1 MVGFFIERP
10 IFASA
15 IAVILVLA
23 GSICYFLLPVSQFPD
38 ITPPQV
44 VVSAVY
50 PGASAQ
56 VVADTVTTPLEQQI
70 NGVAGMTYM
79 SSSSSNDGS
88 STITITFDVGYP
100 LSIAAVDVQNRVA
113 QAASSLPPIVNQ
125 AGVTIK
131 KQNPN
136 FVLIVNLTSP
146 DKSVDPVA
154 LSNYAYLQIVDPL
167 KRLEGVGDVQI
178 FGERRY
184 SMRIWLDPDKLANLG
199 ITAVDVQNAI
209 AEQNV
214 QVAAGKIGQ
223 SPAPAGTPFEMQVN
237 ATGRLSNVTE
247 FGDIVVR
254 ADANAGSVVRLR
266 DVARIELGALQY
278 TSSAFFGEDPTVVL
292 AIYQMPGSNALA
304 LQQRVKDK
312 MQELSK
318 RFPKGIDYAM
328 HYDTTRFVSAS
339 MHDVVVTLIQA
350 LLLVVAVVYIFL
362 QSWRTTIIP
371 TIAIPVSL
379 IATLVVM
386 QLLGFSLNMLSL
398 LGMVLAIGLVVDDAI
413 VVVENVERQLEAGLK
428 PLEAARAAMKE
439 VTGPIIATTAVLMAV
454 FVPVAFIPGVAGR
467 LYNQFALTVAISVG
481 ISAFN
486 SLTLSPAL
494 SAAFL
499 RHRGEVRFAPFRWF
513 NSGFS
518 WLSHAYAESVRV
530 LIRWRVAMLALFVLA
545 VGATYLVSLRIPST
559 FLPVEDQGYFFVVV
573 QLPDGASLER
583 TDAVAKQVRDIL
595 KSTPGVDIVGSI
607 SGLNFLTQA
616 AQSNSAVEFAILKP
630 WDQRPPEQGASSI
643 VASVRPK
650 LLGLPGAIALSF
662 DPPSI
667 PGLGTT
673 GGFEFQVEDL
683 TGRGSVALNDVAQAL
698 IAEARKQPELN
709 PQQLFT
715 SFSTSTPQFNYDL
728 DRNKA
733 KLLGLKLPDVFNTLQ
748 IYLGSLY
755 VNDFNLFGR
764 TFRVTLQADKD
775 ARAAPSDL
783 SRLYV
788 RNATGGM
795 VPLSTLGTLRAIAGP
810 ETVPHY
816 NNYASALINGGAA
829 PGYSSGQAVAAMERA
844 AAAVLPRD
852 FAYEW
857 TGITFQELKAGSI
870 ATIVFALAIVFVF
883 LILAAQ
889 YESWSMPFMVLLAVP
904 LALFGAMLALWL
916 RGRQIDVYSQIGF
929 VMLIGLAAK
938 NAILIVE
945 FAKRRR
951 EDGLGIVEAAMMA
964 ARLRLRPILMTA
976 FAFILGVVPLMFA
989 TGAGAASRQ
998 SIGTTVFGGML
1009 AATILT
1015 LAFVPVF
1022 YALIEQLR
1030 ESRLGPNPQPHE
1042 SPSKATPNRRNEIGV
1057 PYHANLEN
1065 SSGYYR
1071 PGGNRHRSRCCSARR
1086 RVVWRY
1092 RWSDSQSS
1100 SVCDAGARCQ
1110 HREKN
1115 DSDLARLFGPHG
1127 INPPC
1132 CPSGKSIRLHP
1143 AAARRG
1149 RDRRQRRRFALH
1161 DRSTRFS
1168 GGAGSGKGAGAE
1180 KYRGA

>member
-1 MVGFFIERP
+1 MVNFFIHRP
-10 IFASA
+10 IFASSIA
-15 IAVILVLA
+15 IIMVLA
-23 GSICYFLLPVSQFPD
+23 GAICYFLLPVSQFPD

-44 VVSAVY
+44 VVSANY

-70 NGVAGMTYM
+70 NGVQGMTYM

-88 STITITFDVGYP
+88 STITITFEVGYS
-100 LSIAAVDVQNRVA
+100 LSTAAVDVQNRVS
-113 QAASSLPPIVNQ
+113 QAASSLPAIVNQ
-125 AGVTIK
+125 GGVTIK

-146 DKSVDPVA
+146 DGSVDPVA
-154 LSNYAYLQIVDPL
+154 LSNLAYLQVVDPL
-167 KRLEGVGDVQI
+167 KRLPGVGDVQI

-184 SMRIWLDPDKLANLG
+184 SMRVWLDPDKLANLG

-223 SPAPAGTPFEMQVN
+223 SPAPAGTAFEMQVN
-237 ATGRLSNVTE
+237 AVGRLSDPKE

-254 ADANAGSVVRLR
+254 ADAANGSLVRLR

-278 TSSAFFGEDPTVVL
+278 SSSAFFGEDPTVVL
-292 AIYQMPGSNALA
+292 AVYQMPGSNALD

-312 MQELSK
+312 MQELSA
-318 RFPKGIDYAM
+318 RFPKGVSYAM

-339 MHDVVVTLIQA
+339 MHDVLVTLGEA
-350 LLLVVAVVYIFL
+350 LVLVVAVVFIFL

-379 IATLVVM
+379 VATLVVM
-386 QLLGFSLNMLSL
+386 YMFGFSLNMLSL

-428 PLEAARAAMKE
+428 PLAATRAAMAE

-454 FVPVAFIPGVAGR
+454 FVPVAFIPGVSGR
-467 LYNQFALTVAISVG
+467 LYNQFALTVAISFG
-481 ISAFN
+481 ISAFV
-486 SLTLSPAL
+486 SLTLTPAL

-499 RHRGEVRFAPFRWF
+499 RHRPATQFVLFRWF
-513 NSGFS
+513 NTGFER
-518 WLSHAYAESVRV
+518 LSHAYAHGVRF
-530 LIRWRVAMLALFVLA
+530 LIRLRWIMLGVFAAGLV
-545 VGATYLVSLRIPST
+545 ATYFVWQRLPST
-559 FLPVEDQGYFFVVV
+559 FLPVEDQGYFFVVI

-583 TDAVAKQVRDIL
+583 TDAVARKARDIL
-595 KSTPGVDIVGSI
+595 QNTPGVDIVGSI
-607 SGLNFLTQA
+607 SGLNFLTSA

-630 WDQRPPEQGASSI
+630 WDERGPDQSASKLVADVRSKLMELPEAF
-643 VASVRPK
+643 
-650 LLGLPGAIALSF
+650 ALSF

-667 PGLGTT
+667 PGIGTT

-683 TGRGSVALNDVAQAL
+683 TGRGSAALNDATQAVL
-698 IAEARKQPELN
+698 AEARKQPELN
-709 PQQLFT
+709 PQQLFS

-733 KLLGLKLPDVFNTLQ
+733 KLLGLSLPDVFNTLQ

-764 TFRVTLQADKD
+764 TFRVTIQADKD
-775 ARAAPSDL
+775 ARAGAADI

-788 RNATGGM
+788 RNASGGM
-795 VPLSTLGTLRAIAGP
+795 VPLSTLGKLVPIVGP

-816 NNYASALINGGAA
+816 NNNASALINGGAA

-844 AAAVLPRD
+844 AATALPKD
-852 FAYEW
+852 FGYEW
-857 TGITFQELKAGSI
+857 TGITYQELKAGSI
-870 ATIVFALAIVFVF
+870 ASIVFGLAMVFVF

-889 YESWSMPFMVLLAVP
+889 YESWAMPFMVLLAVP
-904 LALFGAMLALWL
+904 LALFGAFVALL
-916 RGRQIDVYSQIGF
+916 MRGMQIDVYSQIGF

-945 FAKRRR
+945 FARRRR
-951 EDGLGIVEAAMMA
+951 EEGLSIVDAAMEA

-976 FAFILGVVPLMFA
+976 FAFILGVLPLMFS

-998 SIGTTVFGGML
+998 SIGTTVFGGMV
-1009 AATILT
+1009 AATILS
-1015 LAFVPVF
+1015 LVFVPVF
-1022 YALIEQLR
+1022 YAVIEQLR
-1030 ESRLGPNPQPHE
+1030 ERGSKSEPVAEPTEPTAEPAFERLAE
-1042 SPSKATPNRRNEIGV
+1042 
-1057 PYHANLEN
+1057 
-1065 SSGYYR
+1065 
-1071 PGGNRHRSRCCSARR
+1071 
-1086 RVVWRY
+1086 
-1092 RWSDSQSS
+1092 
-1100 SVCDAGARCQ
+1100 
-1110 HREKN
+1110 
-1115 DSDLARLFGPHG
+1115 
-1127 INPPC
+1127 
-1132 CPSGKSIRLHP
+1132 
-1143 AAARRG
+1143 AA
-1149 RDRRQRRRFALH
+1149 
-1161 DRSTRFS
+1161 
-1168 GGAGSGKGAGAE
+1168 E
-1180 KYRGA
+1180 

>member
-1 MVGFFIERP
+1 VIGFFIQRP
-10 IFASA
+10 IFSSA
-15 IAVILVLA
+15 IAVIMVLA

-70 NGVAGMTYM
+70 NGAAGMTYI

-113 QAASSLPPIVNQ
+113 QASGSLPPIVNQ

-146 DKSVDPVA
+146 DRSVDPVA

-167 KRLEGVGDVQI
+167 KRLPGVGDIQI

-184 SMRIWLDPDKLANLG
+184 SMRVWLDPDKLANLG
-199 ITAVDVQNAI
+199 ITAVDVQNAV

-214 QVAAGKIGQ
+214 QVAAGKIGEA
-223 SPAPAGTPFEMQVN
+223 PAPEGTPFEMQVN
-237 ATGRLSNVTE
+237 AVGRLSDPVQ

-254 ADANAGSVVRLR
+254 ANANAGSVVRLR
-266 DVARIELGALQY
+266 DIARIELGALQY
-278 TSSAFFGEDPTVVL
+278 TSTAFFGEDPTVVL
-292 AIYQMPGSNALA
+292 AIYQMAGSNALD
-304 LQQRVKDK
+304 LQRSVKDK
-312 MQELSK
+312 MEELSK
-318 RFPKGIDYAM
+318 RFPKGIAYGM
-328 HYDTTRFVSAS
+328 HYDTTRFVSAA
-339 MHDVVVTLIQA
+339 MREVVVTLAEA
-350 LLLVVAVVYIFL
+350 LLLVVAVVFIFL

-379 IATLVVM
+379 IATLIVM
-386 QLLGFSLNMLSL
+386 KVFGFSLNMLSL
-398 LGMVLAIGLVVDDAI
+398 LSMVLAIGLVVDDAI
-413 VVVENVERQLEAGLK
+413 VVVENVERQLQSGLR
-428 PLEAARAAMKE
+428 PLAATRAAMKE

-454 FVPVAFIPGVAGR
+454 FVPVAFIPGVTGS

-499 RHRGEVRFAPFRWF
+499 RHRGEVHFAPFRWF
-513 NSGFS
+513 NAGFAR
-518 WLSHAYAESVRV
+518 LSHFYARGVRT
-530 LIRWRVAMLALFVLA
+530 LIGLRWQMLGLFVTA
-545 VGATYLVSLRIPST
+545 VGATYLISLRIPST
-559 FLPVEDQGYFFVVV
+559 FLPVEDQGYFFVVI
-573 QLPDGASLER
+573 QLPDGASLQR
-583 TDAVAKQVRDIL
+583 TDVVAKQVRDVL

-607 SGLNFLTQA
+607 SGLNFLTRA

-630 WDQRPPEQGASSI
+630 WDERPPEQTASNL

-650 LLGLPGAIALSF
+650 LLSIPGAIALSF

-673 GGFEFQVEDL
+673 GGFEFQIEDL
-683 TGRGSVALNDVAQAL
+683 TGRGSTALNDATQSVIAQA
-698 IAEARKQPELN
+698 RQQPELN
-709 PQQLFT
+709 AQQLFT

-728 DRNKA
+728 DRTKA
-733 KLLGLKLPDVFNTLQ
+733 KLLGLSLPDVFNTLQ
-748 IYLGSLY
+748 IYFGSLY
-755 VNDFNLFGR
+755 VNDFNLLGR

-775 ARAAPSDL
+775 ARAAASDL

-788 RNATGGM
+788 RNASGGM
-795 VPLSTLGTLRAIAGP
+795 VPLSTLGSLKPIVGP

-816 NNYASALINGGAA
+816 NNYTSALINGGPA
-829 PGYSSGQAVAAMERA
+829 PGYSSGQAITAMERA
-844 AAAVLPRD
+844 AATALPRD
-852 FAYEW
+852 FAFEW

-904 LALFGAMLALWL
+904 LALFGALLALWL
-916 RGRQIDVYSQIGF
+916 RNKQIDVYSQIGF
-929 VMLIGLAAK
+929 VMLVGLAAK

-951 EDGLGIVEAAMMA
+951 EEGLDIVEAAMEA
-964 ARLRLRPILMTA
+964 GRLRLRPILMTA

-989 TGAGAASRQ
+989 TGAGAAGRQ

-1015 LAFVPVF
+1015 LALVPVF
-1022 YALIEQLR
+1022 YAVIEQLR
-1030 ESRLGPNPQPHE
+1030 E
-1042 SPSKATPNRRNEIGV
+1042 AGV
-1057 PYHANLEN
+1057 
-1065 SSGYYR
+1065 
-1071 PGGNRHRSRCCSARR
+1071 RSR
-1086 RVVWRY
+1086 
-1092 RWSDSQSS
+1092 
-1100 SVCDAGARCQ
+1100 SVAAQ
-1110 HREKN
+1110 EVLEAHAE
-1115 DSDLARLFGPHG
+1115 
-1127 INPPC
+1127 
-1132 CPSGKSIRLHP
+1132 P
-1143 AAARRG
+1143 A
-1149 RDRRQRRRFALH
+1149 
-1161 DRSTRFS
+1161 
-1168 GGAGSGKGAGAE
+1168 E
-1180 KYRGA
+1180 

>member
-1 MVGFFIERP
+1 MVGFFTQRP
-10 IFASA
+10 IFSSA
-15 IAVILVLA
+15 IAVIMVLA

-44 VVSAVY
+44 VVSATY

-146 DKSVDPVA
+146 DGSVDPVA

-167 KRLEGVGDVQI
+167 KRLPGVGDVQI

-184 SMRIWLDPDKLANLG
+184 SMRVWLDPDKLANLG

-223 SPAPAGTPFEMQVN
+223 SPAPEGTPFEVQVN
-237 ATGRLSNVTE
+237 AVGRLSDPAQ
-247 FGDIVVR
+247 FGDVVVR
-254 ADANAGSVVRLR
+254 ANAGAGSVVRLR

-278 TSSAFFGEDPTVVL
+278 TSTAFFGEDPTVVL
-292 AIYQMPGSNALA
+292 AIYQMAGSNALD
-304 LQQRVKDK
+304 LQRSVKDK

-328 HYDTTRFVSAS
+328 HYDTTRFVSAA
-339 MHDVVVTLIQA
+339 MRDVVITLAQA
-350 LLLVVAVVYIFL
+350 LLLVVAVVFIFL

-379 IATLVVM
+379 IATLIVM
-386 QLLGFSLNMLSL
+386 KLFGFSLNMLSL

-413 VVVENVERQLEAGLK
+413 VVVENVERQLQAGLA
-428 PLEAARAAMKE
+428 PLAATRAAMKE

-454 FVPVAFIPGVAGR
+454 FVPVAFIPGVTGS

-499 RHRGEVRFAPFRWF
+499 RHRGDVRFTPFRWF
-513 NSGFS
+513 NAGFDR
-518 WLSHAYAESVRV
+518 LSHFYARGVRE
-530 LIRWRVAMLALFVLA
+530 LIRLRRPLLGAFVAALA
-545 VGATYLVSLRIPST
+545 ATYLISLRIPST
-559 FLPVEDQGYFFVVV
+559 FLPVEDQGYFFVII
-573 QLPDGASLER
+573 QLPDGASLQR
-583 TDAVAKQVRDIL
+583 TDIVAKEVREVL
-595 KSTPGVDIVGSI
+595 KGTPGVDIVGSI
-607 SGLNFLTQA
+607 SGLNFLTRA

-630 WDQRPPEQGASSI
+630 WDERPPAQNASTI

-650 LLGLPGAIALSF
+650 LLQIPGAIALSF

-673 GGFEFQVEDL
+673 GGFEFEVEDL
-683 TGRGSVALNDVAQAL
+683 TGRGSTALNEATQNV

-709 PQQLFT
+709 AQQLFT
-715 SFSTSTPQFNYDL
+715 SFSTSTPQLDYNL
-728 DRNKA
+728 DRTKA
-733 KLLGLKLPDVFNTLQ
+733 KLLGLSLPDVFNTLQ
-748 IYLGSLY
+748 IYFGSLY
-755 VNDFNLFGR
+755 VNDFNLLGR

-775 ARAAPSDL
+775 ARAVASDL
-783 SRLYV
+783 ARLYV
-788 RNATGGM
+788 RNASGGM
-795 VPLSTLGTLRAIAGP
+795 VPLSTLGSLKPIVGP

-829 PGYSSGQAVAAMERA
+829 PGYSSGQAIAAMERA
-844 AAAVLPRD
+844 AATALPRD
-852 FAYEW
+852 FGFEW

-904 LALFGAMLALWL
+904 LALFGALLTLWL
-916 RGRQIDVYSQIGF
+916 RGKQIDVYSQIGF

-951 EDGLGIVEAAMMA
+951 EDGLDIVEAAMEA
-964 ARLRLRPILMTA
+964 GRLRLRPILMTA

-989 TGAGAASRQ
+989 TGAGAAGRQ

-1015 LAFVPVF
+1015 LALVPVF
-1022 YALIEQLR
+1022 YAVIEQLR
-1030 ESRLGPNPQPHE
+1030 ERSSRGE
-1042 SPSKATPNRRNEIGV
+1042 
-1057 PYHANLEN
+1057 
-1065 SSGYYR
+1065 
-1071 PGGNRHRSRCCSARR
+1071 
-1086 RVVWRY
+1086 
-1092 RWSDSQSS
+1092 
-1100 SVCDAGARCQ
+1100 
-1110 HREKN
+1110 
-1115 DSDLARLFGPHG
+1115 
-1127 INPPC
+1127 
-1132 CPSGKSIRLHP
+1132 P
-1143 AAARRG
+1143 AAG
-1149 RDRRQRRRFALH
+1149 HEAL
-1161 DRSTRFS
+1161 
-1168 GGAGSGKGAGAE
+1168 GGHAAPAE
-1180 KYRGA
+1180 

>member
-1 MVGFFIERP
+1 MVNFFVHRP

-15 IAVILVLA
+15 IAIIMVLA
-23 GSICYFLLPVSQFPD
+23 GAIAYFLLPVSQFPD

-44 VVSAVY
+44 VVSAHY

-70 NGVAGMTYM
+70 NGVQGMTYM
-79 SSSSSNDGS
+79 SSTSSNDGS

-100 LSIAAVDVQNRVA
+100 LSTAAVDVQNRVS
-113 QAASSLPPIVNQ
+113 QAASSLPAIVNQ
-125 AGVTIK
+125 GGVTIK

-136 FVLIVNLTSP
+136 FVLIVDLTSP
-146 DKSVDPVA
+146 DGSVDPVA
-154 LSNYAYLQIVDPL
+154 LSNLAYLQVVDPL
-167 KRLEGVGDVQI
+167 KRLPGVGDVQI

-184 SMRIWLDPDKLANLG
+184 SMRVWLDPDKLANLG

-223 SPAPAGTPFEMQVN
+223 SPAPAGTAFEMQVN
-237 ATGRLSNVTE
+237 AVGRLSDPKE

-254 ADANAGSVVRLR
+254 ANSQSGSLVRLR

-278 TSSAFFGEDPTVVL
+278 SSSAFFGKDPTVVL
-292 AIYQMPGSNALA
+292 AVYQMPGSNALD

-312 MQELSK
+312 MQELSQ
-318 RFPKGIDYAM
+318 RFPKGVSYAM

-339 MHDVVVTLIQA
+339 MHDVLITLGEA
-350 LLLVVAVVYIFL
+350 LVLVVAVVFIFL

-379 IATLVVM
+379 IATLAIM
-386 QLLGFSLNMLSL
+386 YMLGFSLNMLSL

-428 PLEAARAAMKE
+428 PLAATRAAMAE

-454 FVPVAFIPGVAGR
+454 FVPVAFIPGVSGR

-499 RHRGEVRFAPFRWF
+499 RHRGETQFVLFRWF
-513 NSGFS
+513 NAGFD
-518 WLSHAYAESVRV
+518 WLSHAYAHGVRI
-530 LIRWRVAMLALFVLA
+530 LIKLRWIMLGLFAAGLVATFFVWQKL
-545 VGATYLVSLRIPST
+545 PST
-559 FLPVEDQGYFFVVV
+559 FLPVEDQGYFFVVI

-583 TDAVAKQVRDIL
+583 TDAVAQKARDIL
-595 KSTPGVDIVGSI
+595 QNTPGVDIVGSI
-607 SGLNFLTQA
+607 SGLNFLTSA

-630 WDQRPPEQGASSI
+630 WDQRGPDQNASKL
-643 VASVRPK
+643 VAQVRNK
-650 LLGLPGAIALSF
+650 LLQIPEAFALSF

-683 TGRGSVALNDVAQAL
+683 SGRGSAALNDVTQAL

-709 PQQLFT
+709 PQQLFS

-728 DRNKA
+728 DRSKA
-733 KLLGLKLPDVFNTLQ
+733 KLLGLNLPDVFNTLQ

-764 TFRVTLQADKD
+764 TFRVTIQADKD
-775 ARAAPSDL
+775 ARADATDI

-788 RNATGGM
+788 RNASGGM
-795 VPLSTLGTLRAIAGP
+795 VPLSTLGKLVPIVGP

-816 NNYASALINGGAA
+816 NNNASALINGGAA
-829 PGYSSGQAVAAMERA
+829 PGFSSGQAVAAMERA
-844 AAAVLPRD
+844 AANVLPRD
-852 FAYEW
+852 FGYEW

-870 ATIVFALAIVFVF
+870 ASVVFGLAIVFVF

-889 YESWSMPFMVLLAVP
+889 YESWAMPFMVLLAVP
-904 LALFGAMLALWL
+904 LALFGAFVVLLL
-916 RGRQIDVYSQIGF
+916 RGMQIDVYSQIGF

-945 FAKRRR
+945 FARRRR
-951 EDGLGIVEAAMMA
+951 EEGLTIVEAAMEA

-976 FAFILGVVPLMFA
+976 FAFILGVLPLMFA

-998 SIGTTVFGGML
+998 SIGTTVFGGMV
-1009 AATILT
+1009 AATILS
-1015 LAFVPVF
+1015 LVFVPVF
-1022 YALIEQLR
+1022 YAVIEQVR
-1030 ESRLGPNPQPHE
+1030 ERGEKEPAKGHHDAPQQQDIEPTAE
-1042 SPSKATPNRRNEIGV
+1042 PALQP
-1057 PYHANLEN
+1057 
-1065 SSGYYR
+1065 
-1071 PGGNRHRSRCCSARR
+1071 
-1086 RVVWRY
+1086 
-1092 RWSDSQSS
+1092 
-1100 SVCDAGARCQ
+1100 
-1110 HREKN
+1110 
-1115 DSDLARLFGPHG
+1115 LAQ
-1127 INPPC
+1127 
-1132 CPSGKSIRLHP
+1132 
-1143 AAARRG
+1143 AA
-1149 RDRRQRRRFALH
+1149 
-1161 DRSTRFS
+1161 
-1168 GGAGSGKGAGAE
+1168 E
-1180 KYRGA
+1180 

>member
-1 MVGFFIERP
+1 VVGFFIHRP

-15 IAVILVLA
+15 IAIVMVLA
-23 GSICYFLLPVSQFPD
+23 GAISYFLLPVSQFPD

-44 VVSAVY
+44 VVSASY

-56 VVADTVTTPLEQQI
+56 VVADTVTAPLEQQI

-88 STITITFDVGYP
+88 ATITVTFDVGYP
-100 LSIAAVDVQNRVA
+100 LDIAAVDVQNRVN
-113 QAASSLPPIVNQ
+113 QASSSLPAIVTQ
-125 AGVTIK
+125 SGVTIK

-146 DKSVDPVA
+146 DGSVDPVA

-167 KRLEGVGDVQI
+167 KRVPGVGDVQI

-184 SMRIWLDPDKLANLG
+184 SMRVWLDPDKLANLG
-199 ITAVDVQNAI
+199 VTAVDVQQAI

-223 SPAPAGTPFEMQVN
+223 SPSPAGTPFEMQVN
-237 ATGRLSNVTE
+237 AVGRLSSPEE
-247 FGDIVVR
+247 FGDIIVR
-254 ADANAGSVVRLR
+254 ANPESGSVLRLR
-266 DVARIELGALQY
+266 DVARVELGALQY
-278 TSSAFFGEDPTVVL
+278 ASTAFFGKDPTVVL

-304 LQQRVKDK
+304 LQQAIKAK
-312 MQELSK
+312 MDELRK
-318 RFPKGIDYAM
+318 RFPAGIDYGM

-339 MHDVVVTLIQA
+339 MHDVVVTLGEA
-350 LLLVVAVVYIFL
+350 LVLVVAVVFIFL
-362 QSWRTTIIP
+362 QNWRTTIIP

-379 IATLVVM
+379 VATLVVM
-386 QLLGFSLNMLSL
+386 EMLGFSLNMLSL

-413 VVVENVERQLEAGLK
+413 VVVENVERQLENGLP
-428 PLEAARAAMKE
+428 PLKATQVAMKE

-454 FVPVAFIPGVAGR
+454 FIPVAFIPGVSGR

-499 RHRGEVRFAPFRWF
+499 RHRPPLNFVLFRWF
-513 NSGFS
+513 NLGFDK
-518 WLSHAYAESVRV
+518 LSHAYARSIRTLVRFRWPV
-530 LIRWRVAMLALFVLA
+530 LGLFVATLA
-545 VGATYLVSLRIPST
+545 ATYALSLRLPST
-559 FLPVEDQGYFFVVV
+559 FLPVEDQGYFFVVI

-583 TDAVAKQVRDIL
+583 TDAVAKQARDIL
-595 KSTPGVDIVGSI
+595 EKEPGVDIVGSI
-607 SGLNFLTQA
+607 SGLNFLTSA

-630 WDQRPPEQGASSI
+630 WDERPPAQSASNI
-643 VASVRPK
+643 VAGVRSK
-650 LLGLPGAIALSF
+650 LLQIPGAVALSF

-683 TGRGSVALNDVAQAL
+683 TGRGSVALNDATQAL
-698 IAEARKQPELN
+698 LAEARKQPELN
-709 PQQLFT
+709 PHQLFS
-715 SFSTSTPQFNYDL
+715 SFSTSTPQYNYDL
-728 DRNKA
+728 DRTKA
-733 KLLGLKLPDVFNTLQ
+733 KLLGLSLPDVFNTLQ

-755 VNDFNLFGR
+755 VNDFNLYGR
-764 TFRVTLQADKD
+764 TFRVTIQADQG
-775 ARAAPSDL
+775 ARSTATDI

-788 RNATGGM
+788 RNSENQM
-795 VPLSTLGTLRAIAGP
+795 VPLSTLGKLKPIVGP

-829 PGYSSGQAVAAMERA
+829 PGYSSGQAVVAMERA
-844 AAAVLPRD
+844 AATALPKD
-852 FAYEW
+852 FGFEW
-857 TGITFQELKAGSI
+857 TGITYQEIRAGSI
-870 ATIVFALAIVFVF
+870 AALVFGLAIVFVF

-904 LALFGAMLALWL
+904 LALFGALAALWV
-916 RGRQIDVYSQIGF
+916 RQMQIDVYSQIGF

-951 EDGLGIVEAAMMA
+951 EEGLEIVEAAMEA

-976 FAFILGVVPLMFA
+976 FAFILGVVPLMIA

-998 SIGTTVFGGML
+998 SIGTTVFGGMV
-1009 AATILT
+1009 AATFLT
-1015 LAFVPVF
+1015 LLFVPVF
-1022 YALIEQLR
+1022 YAVIEGWR
-1030 ESRLGPNPQPHE
+1030 ERNVKHT
-1042 SPSKATPNRRNEIGV
+1042 PS
-1057 PYHANLEN
+1057 HA
-1065 SSGYYR
+1065 
-1071 PGGNRHRSRCCSARR
+1071 SA
-1086 RVVWRY
+1086 
-1092 RWSDSQSS
+1092 
-1100 SVCDAGARCQ
+1100 
-1110 HREKN
+1110 E
-1115 DSDLARLFGPHG
+1115 
-1127 INPPC
+1127 
-1132 CPSGKSIRLHP
+1132 P
-1143 AAARRG
+1143 A
-1149 RDRRQRRRFALH
+1149 
-1161 DRSTRFS
+1161 
-1168 GGAGSGKGAGAE
+1168 E
-1180 KYRGA
+1180 